1 VVDNGVLMHT
11 LYVSNDNDFVR
22 ASAGDNKFY
31 VFGISDA
38 DLSNVGA
45 TYSAQQFSAEV
56 PEPASI
62 ALVLAGLGMLTVGV
76 RRRS

>member
-1 VVDNGVLMHT
+1 MHT
-11 LYVSNDNDFVR
+11 PCVAHDNDFVR
-22 ASAGDNKFY
+22 ATAGDYKFY

-38 DLSNVGA
+38 DLQKVGT
-45 TYSAQQFSAEV
+45 TYTAQQFAAEV

-62 ALVLAGLGMLTVGV
+62 ALVVAGLGMMAARA